1 MTNKLEMK
9 ISAMLENEGVVR
21 NAIASFVSSYNP
33 TLEEIIDLSSK
44 CLKLKGSL
52 YMVHIP
58 SRLQEIMILLN
69 RYGFGMKELYFVY
82 PNPNKESF
90 LILFRAVKN
99 AKMGL
104 KVYSPIYLNQLKT
117 YQNLFE

>member
-1 MTNKLEMK
+1 MK
-9 ISAMLENEGVVR
+9 Q
-21 NAIASFVSSYNP
+21 IARHEVKI